1 MLASNRITLTVVM
14 IFTGVFSVL
23 SVVMFM
29 QARADVHK
37 EGRAA
42 FSQAQTLAASDISLE
57 TLKLLLQSNRDLVLL
72 SEPPTPHSAQE
83 SSWSFNHIF
92 TPIPPQAVQHA
103 LSGETLW
110 IAANADAELDEIA
123 TTVIQ
128 VLSIFFVA
136 LLVTLFS
143 LRYAVNSRL
152 RPLAKLCDGLDSMT
166 TGNYQYSGDA
176 TDIAEIQTLIDHYN
190 SLTQSLQRKE
200 NQVVSLRKRVA
211 AIQEQERQSLAR
223 ELHDNLGQLI
233 TGITVQTYMLS
244 QQREHPEFV
253 AKACE
258 QIQQQCNAVH
268 QGMKEVTSQLYPVFL
283 HRLGLV
289 RSIHQVVQSWQDI
302 HPVNVSWQEDCAPF
316 EANLERDTQ
325 VYRIVQEALNNIAK
339 HAQADQVDIH
349 LNTDAN
355 NLLMTIRDNGTG
367 FTPDTNHRGL
377 GLESMQERAKLANGR
392 LLIDSSDKGT
402 SLSLSIPVT
411 KEPEQNHAHIAR

>member
-29 QARADVHK
+29 QARADVQK

-72 SEPPTPHSAQE
+72 SEPPTPHSAQLP
-83 SSWSFNHIF
+83 SWSFNHIF

-349 LNTDAN
+349 LSTDADD
-355 NLLMTIRDNGTG
+355 LLMTIRDNGTG
-367 FTPDTNHRGL
+367 FTPDSNHRGL
-377 GLESMQERAKLANGR
+377 GLESMQERTKLANGS
-392 LLIDSSDKGT
+392 LFIDSSDNGT
-402 SLSLSIPVT
+402 SLSLRVPVT
-411 KEPEQNHAHIAR
+411 KEPEHNHAHIAR